1 MSTEKKTKSIAAQ
14 RAAAIEAIRT
24 ADGFLPKYSDF
35 YYEKKKQPPALKFV
49 IGYVIVSISLNTILN
64 NFNTQIFKVL
74 FGIVWALVLYH
85 FLIKM
90 PIRNRRKK
98 CGTRFDEH
106 GIVKVAFFGEKEPI
120 PYLETEQAVISGD
133 IHYEDTGLRI
143 GHGSKKLIF
152 HYEIGDS
159 KAQKHIEECYA
170 LLQKHL
176 TVKLPP
182 FDKNALD
189 LLDRKY
195 FYEKSRRNNTI
206 SLIIALILFLIFYAS
221 GAQYTSG
228 KLLLAAFFCPWE
240 CIALF
245 GLCKSARLSERNHML
260 LKKAFEEHPRAKYGW
275 RFAGYIHF
283 GIAAVFAMIANYL
296 IIYIF

>member
-1 MSTEKKTKSIAAQ
+1 MSSEKKKFSKAAQ
-14 RAAAIEAIRT
+14 RAAALEAIRT

-35 YYEKKKQPPALKFV
+35 YYEKKKQPAIMKYV
-49 IGYVIVSISLNTILN
+49 IGYIVVVFSFNTILVH
-64 NFNTQIFKVL
+64 FDTQIFKVL
-74 FGIVWALVLYH
+74 LGIIWALVLYY
-85 FLIKM
+85 FLIKL

-98 CGTRFDEH
+98 CGTRFEEH

-120 PYLETEQAVISGD
+120 PYLETEQAVTSGD

-143 GHGSKKLIF
+143 GHGSKKLVF

-159 KAQKHIEECYA
+159 KAQKHVEDCYA

-182 FDKNALD
+182 FNKSALD

-195 FYEKSRRNNTI
+195 FYEKSRRNNTV

-228 KLLLAAFFCPWE
+228 KLILAIFFCPWE
-240 CIALF
+240 SISLF

-275 RFAGYIHF
+275 RFTGYIHF

-296 IIYIF
+296 IIFIF